1 MDAFDTDVLVVGAGP
16 TGLTLACEL
25 RRRGVDCRVVERATG
40 FHHRS
45 RGKGLQPR
53 SLEVLDDLGVAEA
66 VLARGRRGSHLRLY
80 VGGRLT
86 AEVRVPARPPAP
98 GVPYPDLLIVPQWAT
113 EEVLRERLRSLGGG
127 VELGRE
133 LSTLEQDDDGGTA
146 TVTASDGAGPTER
159 VRARFVVACDGG
171 HSAVRDLVGLRMAGT
186 GKPQHFVLGDVRIDG
201 LEPGVSH
208 AWFDGTDH
216 LAADPLSGEG
226 VWQVQASV
234 RPAADGTVE
243 PASLELFQ
251 RLFDERGLPGVRLH
265 DATWLSDYAP
275 RVALVERYRV
285 GRVLLAGDA
294 AHVHS
299 PAGGQGMNTGIQD
312 AYNLGWKLALVL
324 AGRAGD
330 RLLDTYEEERLP
342 VARSVLRGSD
352 VGHSAV
358 FSPSPV
364 ARVLRERVLA
374 PLLQVG
380 AVQRAVLDR
389 AAELGVGYRTSSLA
403 REDRAPLHRSRD
415 VGLPGWLRFRRGP
428 HAGDR
433 APDARGR
440 RADGLPLRLFD
451 TFRGPHW
458 SLLLFPGT
466 PADPAECTRLA
477 GTARQAGAA
486 VDGEVRPCLVLP
498 PGAPAADPEDV
509 PAFHDVDGEAHRLYG
524 AQAGAL
530 VLVRPDGYVGHR
542 AQPAAERGL
551 LEYLAAVYDG
561 AAVRV
566 PAPR

>member
-25 RRRGVDCRVVERATG
+25 RRRGVDCRVVERAAG

-53 SLEVLDDLGVAEA
+53 SLEVLDDLGVVDAA
-66 VLARGRRGSHLRLY
+66 LARGRRGSHLRLY
-80 VGGRLT
+80 VGSRLT

-98 GVPYPDLLIVPQWAT
+98 GVPHPDLLVIPQWAT
-113 EEVLRERLRSLGGG
+113 EEVLRERLRSLGGA
-127 VELGRE
+127 VELGRD
-133 LSTLEQDDDGGTA
+133 LTALEQDGDGVTA
-146 TVTASDGAGPTER
+146 TVTAVDGAAATQR

-171 HSAVRDLVGLRMAGT
+171 HSAVRDLVGLRMVGT
-186 GKPQHFVLGDVRIDG
+186 GRPQHFVLGDVRVDG
-201 LEPGVSH
+201 LELGVSY
-208 AWFDGTDH
+208 AWFDGADY

-234 RPAADGTVE
+234 RPAADGSLE
-243 PASLELFQ
+243 PASLELLQ
-251 RLFDERGLPGVRLH
+251 RLFDQRGLPGVRLH
-265 DATWLSDYAP
+265 DATWLSDFSP
-275 RVALVERYRV
+275 WVALVQRYRV

-312 AYNLGWKLALVL
+312 GYGLGWKLALVL
-324 AGRAGD
+324 AGRASD

-342 VARSVLRGSD
+342 VARAVLRGSD

-364 ARVLRERVLA
+364 VRLLREHVLA

-380 AVQRAVLDR
+380 AVQRAILDR

-415 VGLPGWLRFRRGP
+415 VGLLGWLRFRRGP

-440 RADGLPLRLFD
+440 GADGRPLRLFD
-451 TFRGPHW
+451 HFRGPHW

-466 PADPAECTRLA
+466 SADRAECTRLA
-477 GTARQAGAA
+477 GVARRVAA
-486 VDGEVRPCLVLP
+486 ALDGEVRPCLVLP
-498 PGAPAADPEDV
+498 PGTPPADPGV
-509 PAFHDVDGEAHRLYG
+509 VSCHDVDGEAHRLYG
-524 AQAGAL
+524 ARAGAL
-530 VLVRPDGYVGHR
+530 YLVRPDGYVGHR
-542 AQPAAERGL
+542 AQPAGERGV

-566 PAPR
+566 PEPR